1 MGQSSSSE
9 ANPVQEEARPRI
21 VVARELEGAYPIAQA
36 VWSIYQQSSTI
47 YAVNNMIAIHL
58 IVPPVCF
65 NVLHCVVCHFFQTPK
80 EKIIQDFQNEQLQQA
95 WNKVQISMLERRG
108 QRTQA
113 ELEAE
118 AQLQAN
124 RQAAQVAQ
132 ARSAQ
137 LTQAMERLKAQFTD
151 EAVAFEY
158 DVKNLMQKQQGALA
172 LGEEAQDANN
182 HHHSS
187 SISSSSGGD
196 ENAENKALPC
206 LGPRAHWIDCQK
218 KYALDSRPCDS
229 HLQAL
234 EKCVRQSIL
243 K

>member
-1 MGQSSSSE
+1 LFLIL
-9 ANPVQEEARPRI
+9 NVYI
-21 VVARELEGAYPIAQA
+21 YIALPNTTT
-36 VWSIYQQSSTI
+36 TI
-47 YAVNNMIAIHL
+47 RH
-58 IVPPVCF
+58 P
-65 NVLHCVVCHFFQTPK
+65 PK
-80 EKIIQDFQNEQLQQA
+80 EKIVQDFQNEQLQQA

-113 ELEAE
+113 EQEAE

-137 LTQAMERLKAQFTD
+137 LTEAMERFKAKFTD

-158 DVKNLMQKQQGALA
+158 DVKNLLQKQQAL
-172 LGEEAQDANN
+172 LNDNENN
-182 HHHSS
+182 
-187 SISSSSGGD
+187 
-196 ENAENKALPC
+196 NAESSKPLPC

-234 EKCVRQSIL
+234 EKCIRQSIL
-243 K
+243 KESYTKRINI